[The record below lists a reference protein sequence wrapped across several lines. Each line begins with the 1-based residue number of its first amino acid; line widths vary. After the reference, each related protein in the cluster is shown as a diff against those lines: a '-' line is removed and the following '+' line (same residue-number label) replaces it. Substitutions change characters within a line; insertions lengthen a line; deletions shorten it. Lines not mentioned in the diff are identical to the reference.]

1 MGRVYG
7 TGVMSAHR
15 DLLRAASG
23 EGTFLGRLPAEARDR
38 LVEGGTLLERRR
50 GELVF
55 ASRDPADRIGI
66 VLDGI
71 ARSFMSA
78 SDGRRLSVRY
88 ARAGSMIGNV
98 TTPRAALSVQAVNDC
113 VILELDV
120 ATLQAAV
127 ASDGRIG
134 MILVVE
140 PANANEV
147 IV

>member
-1 MGRVYG
+1 M
-7 TGVMSAHR
+7 
-15 DLLRAASG
+15 
-23 EGTFLGRLPAEARDR
+23 
-38 LVEGGTLLERRR
+38 
-50 GELVF
+50 VF
-55 ASRDPADRIGI
+55 ASSDPADRTGI

-71 ARSFMSA
+71 VRSFMSA
-78 SDGRRLSVRY
+78 SDGRRLTVRY

-134 MILVVE
+134 
-140 PANANEV
+140 
-147 IV
+147 